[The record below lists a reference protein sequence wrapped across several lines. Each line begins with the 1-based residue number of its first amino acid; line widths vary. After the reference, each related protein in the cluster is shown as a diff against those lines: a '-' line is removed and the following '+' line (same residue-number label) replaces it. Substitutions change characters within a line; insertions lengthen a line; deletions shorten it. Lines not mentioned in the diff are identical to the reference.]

1 MLAVWNE
8 SALVVKKIHGTP
20 GKVLPN
26 VSWLFL
32 CVNYIIYI
40 FSMLMTQFRHALP
53 AHHYLSASST
63 LLLCDIKYTFVECIS
78 DLGAAH
84 FVPSSYI
91 IISMPL
97 FHLVSFSLFRSIAD
111 VL

>member
-1 MLAVWNE
+1 MKVPYSGEEKPWY
-8 SALVVKKIHGTP
+8 SRQGTS
-20 GKVLPN
+20 KRIMA
-26 VSWLFL
+26 FFC